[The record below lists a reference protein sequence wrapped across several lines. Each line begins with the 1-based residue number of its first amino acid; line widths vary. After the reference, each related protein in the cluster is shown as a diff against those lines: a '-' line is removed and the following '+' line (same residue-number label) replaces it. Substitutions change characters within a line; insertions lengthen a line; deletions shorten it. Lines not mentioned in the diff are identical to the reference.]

1 MAHRRAKLTP
11 FGRLLLVQRVE
22 EMGWTV
28 ARAAEAVGVSR
39 STAGKWLQRYRDE
52 GIAGLEDRPSRPF
65 RSPHALPTEEVQGI
79 LQARHRLRVGPHRLA
94 PALGRPRSTIYGVL
108 RRHGLSRLRDWDRP
122 TAVPVRYVRER
133 PGELL
138 HLDVKKLA
146 CIPSGGG
153 HRFLGRQIGRAGRT
167 GGVGHDFIHV
177 AVDDASRGAYLEPTQ
192 PRGPRHMVT
201 RPYRPQTN
209 GKAER
214 FIKTL
219 LHEWAYARLYR
230 SNEERLHALPGW
242 PEFYNL
248 GGLTPMEAL
257 VNNVHGNYS

>member
-122 TAVPVRYVRER
+122 TAVPVRYAESVRGSSCTWTSRSWLASLPAATASWAER
-133 PGELL
+133 
-138 HLDVKKLA
+138 
-146 CIPSGGG
+146 S
-153 HRFLGRQIGRAGRT
+153 AGR
-167 GGVGHDFIHV
+167 D
-177 AVDDASRGAYLEPTQ
+177 
-192 PRGPRHMVT
+192 
-201 RPYRPQTN
+201 
-209 GKAER
+209 
-214 FIKTL
+214 
-219 LHEWAYARLYR
+219 
-230 SNEERLHALPGW
+230 GW
-242 PEFYNL
+242 
-248 GGLTPMEAL
+248 EAQ
-257 VNNVHGNYS
+257 VMTTST